1 VLDIERENCRVV
13 KITVYTTPT
22 CGYCHQA
29 KRFLA
34 ERGIRFSDYDVSRDS
49 KAAEEMVRV
58 SGQMGVPVIVVDG
71 EVIVGFNRPRL
82 EELLVAS
89 NRSKYIPF
97 GLSVA
102 DAGKITPKPGAMK
115 ALGAFV
121 GKVAPSSLGERAGLQ
136 PGDVIT
142 KLNGRE
148 IRSIDDLGDALS
160 ELAENDRV
168 VIDILRGS
176 ETLRSEIII

>member
-1 VLDIERENCRVV
+1 M
-13 KITVYTTPT
+13 KITMYTTPT

-29 KRFLA
+29 KRFLT
-34 ERGIRFSDYDVSRDS
+34 ERGIRFIDYDVSRDS

-89 NRSKYIPF
+89 NRSKYISF

-160 ELAENDRV
+160 ELVEGARV